1 MTGLNSY
8 SNTDEIEYDA
18 GPLGEPSHVHVPRPS
33 RRLAA
38 SLTAEALESRDSG
51 PAVGCGCSRD

>member
-1 MTGLNSY
+1 MTGLNNY
-8 SNTDEIEYDA
+8 STTDEIEYEV

-38 SLTAEALESRDSG
+38 SLAAEALESVDSG
-51 PAVGCGCSRD
+51 AAGCSCARD